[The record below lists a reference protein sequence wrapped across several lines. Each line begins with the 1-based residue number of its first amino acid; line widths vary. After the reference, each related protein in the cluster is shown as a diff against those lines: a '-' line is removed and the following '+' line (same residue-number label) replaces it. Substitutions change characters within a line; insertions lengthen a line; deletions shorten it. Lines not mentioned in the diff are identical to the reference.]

1 MTRHIVIGERR
12 YLWLVKVAGVC
23 CVQSADMRCDD
34 GAIRPAVDASLL
46 ILVCLRAE
54 LEPASLGYDSSTRQ
68 KHCEG
73 YLTAFFEWFNPTNPF
88 QNTCALFL
96 RFHGC
101 YPGYSSLWS
110 CCLTF
115 VHRRGFGCPFSEH
128 WYHSE
133 ATLSSSSSLP
143 WEPSVVLCCQRFLMS
158 TGLSSQYCSN
168 SRLVRFP
175 AALSLQPISIGM
187 STPPIAAH

>member
-1 MTRHIVIGERR
+1 MKPNDPSHCNKRTGIS
-12 YLWLVKVAGVC
+12 LVGQSKQAV
-23 CVQSADMRCDD
+23 CVQSTDMRCDD

-46 ILVCLRAE
+46 ILVCLLAE

-101 YPGYSSLWS
+101 YLGYSSL
-110 CCLTF
+110 
-115 VHRRGFGCPFSEH
+115 
-128 WYHSE
+128 
-133 ATLSSSSSLP
+133 
-143 WEPSVVLCCQRFLMS
+143 
-158 TGLSSQYCSN
+158 
-168 SRLVRFP
+168 
-175 AALSLQPISIGM
+175 
-187 STPPIAAH
+187 

>member
-1 MTRHIVIGERR
+1 MWWWCNTS
-12 YLWLVKVAGVC
+12 C
-23 CVQSADMRCDD
+23 CWCELTD
-34 GAIRPAVDASLL
+34 
-46 ILVCLRAE
+46 LVCLRAE

-158 TGLSSQYCSN
+158 TGLSSQYCSD

-187 STPPIAAH
+187 STPPIAAHLAVVELLALDSNYCFESGNLKMAFMN